1 MAPPN
6 TATVFT
12 RSRDG
17 AGGDAQLHYGHRQ
30 QHHNQLTDGCG
41 DNQYQNLW
49 RDTVQRD
56 RQQRNPIGQPSG
68 NYDLHGDRC
77 NAAIFVQQRVIN
89 RRHHRNARH
98 HAHHLHHFYH
108 AVAIC
113 LLAIAPAVA
122 EEPTTVVAA
131 PQSSSTGSVTNQ
143 AVQINQG
150 SYNNQSFG
158 SGLTCSG
165 PTLVFTPFV
174 IGSSVYHEATGNAN
188 YGFQMSL
195 SMPLDR
201 EAVSLCKAHAR
212 QKLSKERLDYELVRV
227 LKCSEFLKSGFVI
240 HQESSVYVLCADV
253 WPSPRSGSISRVS
266 SGSASKAD

>member
-1 MAPPN
+1 MAPLI
-6 TATVFT
+6 ATVFA
-12 RSRDG
+12 RCRNG
-17 AGGDAQLHYGHRQ
+17 AGGDAQFYHRHSQ
-30 QHHNQLTDGCG
+30 QHHNQLTDRCG
-41 DNQYQNLW
+41 DNPRRNLW
-49 RDTVQRD
+49 WDAVQRY
-56 RQQRNPIGQPSG
+56 REQRNPSRKPSG

-77 NAAIFVQQRVIN
+77 NQGFFVQLRDFGS
-89 RRHHRNARH
+89 RHHRNARH
-98 HAHHLHHFYH
+98 HAHHHHHLYH
-108 AVAIC
+108 AIIVG
-113 LLAIAPAVA
+113 LLAIAPSVA
-122 EEPTTVVAA
+122 KGETTVVAS

-165 PTLVFTPFV
+165 STLVFTPFV
-174 IGSSVYHEATGNAN
+174 IGASTYYEAQGNAN

-253 WPSPRSGSISRVS
+253 WPSPKSGAVSRVS

>member
-6 TATVFT
+6 TAAFT

-17 AGGDAQLHYGHRQ
+17 SGGHAQFHYGHRQ
-30 QHHNQLTDGCG
+30 QHHHQHADGCG

-56 RQQRNPIGQPSG
+56 RQQRDPIGQPSG
-68 NYDLHGDRC
+68 NYDLHGDRR
-77 NAAIFVQQRVIN
+77 NEGLFVQRGDPS
-89 RRHHRNARH
+89 RRHHRNPRH
-98 HAHHLHHFYH
+98 HKNYHHHFYH
-108 AVAIC
+108 AIAIC
-113 LLAIAPAVA
+113 LLAVTPAIA

-158 SGLTCSG
+158 GGLTCSG
-165 PTLVFTPFV
+165 PTMVFTPFV
-174 IGSSVYHEATGNAN
+174 IGASTYHEATGNAN
-188 YGFQMSL
+188 YGFQMSV
-195 SMPLDR
+195 SVPLDR

-212 QKLSKERLDYELVRV
+212 QKLSKERLDYELVRA
-227 LKCSEFLKSGFVI
+227 LKCAEFLKTGYVI
-240 HQESSVYVLCADV
+240 HQESPAYVLCADV
-253 WPSPRSGSISRVS
+253 WLAPRSGSISRVS

>member
-6 TATVFT
+6 TAAFT

-17 AGGDAQLHYGHRQ
+17 SGGNTQLHHRHSQ
-30 QHHNQLTDGCG
+30 QHHHQHADGCG

-56 RQQRNPIGQPSG
+56 RQQRDPIGQPSG

-77 NAAIFVQQRVIN
+77 NAAIFVQQRLIN

-98 HAHHLHHFYH
+98 HAHHLHYLYH

-113 LLAIAPAVA
+113 LLAIAPATA

-158 SGLTCSG
+158 GGLTCSG

-174 IGSSVYHEATGNAN
+174 IGSSVYHEAKGNAN
-188 YGFQMSL
+188 YGFQMSF

-253 WPSPRSGSISRVS
+253 WPSPKSGSVSRVS

>member
-1 MAPPN
+1 M
-6 TATVFT
+6 
-12 RSRDG
+12 RK
-17 AGGDAQLHYGHRQ
+17 
-30 QHHNQLTDGCG
+30 
-41 DNQYQNLW
+41 
-49 RDTVQRD
+49 
-56 RQQRNPIGQPSG
+56 
-68 NYDLHGDRC
+68 
-77 NAAIFVQQRVIN
+77 
-89 RRHHRNARH
+89 
-98 HAHHLHHFYH
+98 
-108 AVAIC
+108 
-113 LLAIAPAVA
+113 
-122 EEPTTVVAA
+122 EPTTVVAA

-174 IGSSVYHEATGNAN
+174 IGASTYHEATGNAN

-212 QKLSKERLDYELVRV
+212 QKLSKERLDYELVRA
-227 LKCSEFLKSGFVI
+227 LKCAEFLKTGYVI
-240 HQESSVYVLCADV
+240 HQESPAYVLCADV
-253 WPSPRSGSISRVS
+253 WLAPRSGSISRVS

>member
-6 TATVFT
+6 TAAFT
-12 RSRDG
+12 RSCDG
-17 AGGDAQLHYGHRQ
+17 SGGHAQFHHRHSQ
-30 QHHNQLTDGCG
+30 QHHHQHADGCG

-56 RQQRNPIGQPSG
+56 RQQRNPIGQPGG

-77 NAAIFVQQRVIN
+77 NQGFFVQRGDAA

-98 HAHHLHHFYH
+98 HAHHLHYLYH

-113 LLAIAPAVA
+113 LLAITPSAAKG
-122 EEPTTVVAA
+122 ETTVVAA

-165 PTLVFTPFV
+165 PTMVFTPFV
-174 IGSSVYHEATGNAN
+174 IGASTYHEATGNAN
-188 YGFQMSL
+188 YGFQMSI
-195 SMPLDR
+195 SVPLDR
-201 EAVSLCKAHAR
+201 EAVSLCKAHAK

-253 WPSPRSGSISRVS
+253 WPSPKSGSVSRVS

>member
-6 TATVFT
+6 TAAFT

-17 AGGDAQLHYGHRQ
+17 SGGHAQFHHGHSQ
-30 QHHNQLTDGCG
+30 QHHHQHADGCG

-56 RQQRNPIGQPSG
+56 RQQRDPIGQPSG
-68 NYDLHGDRC
+68 NYDLHGDRR
-77 NAAIFVQQRVIN
+77 NEGLFVQRGDAA
-89 RRHHRNARH
+89 RRHHRDARH
-98 HAHHLHHFYH
+98 HAHHLHYLYH

-113 LLAIAPAVA
+113 LLAIAPATA

-158 SGLTCSG
+158 SGLTCLARHWYSRRLLLVLAPITKPKAT
-165 PTLVFTPFV
+165 PTTAFRCR
-174 IGSSVYHEATGNAN
+174 
-188 YGFQMSL
+188 FQCRL
-195 SMPLDR
+195 T
-201 EAVSLCKAHAR
+201 V
-212 QKLSKERLDYELVRV
+212 KLSAYARHTQ
-227 LKCSEFLKSGFVI
+227 SKS
-240 HQESSVYVLCADV
+240 
-253 WPSPRSGSISRVS
+253 
-266 SGSASKAD
+266 

>member
-6 TATVFT
+6 TAAFT

-17 AGGDAQLHYGHRQ
+17 SGGHAQFHYGHRQ
-30 QHHNQLTDGCG
+30 QHHHQHADGCG

-56 RQQRNPIGQPSG
+56 RQQRDPIGQPSG
-68 NYDLHGDRC
+68 NYDLHGDRR
-77 NAAIFVQQRVIN
+77 NEGLFVQRGDPS
-89 RRHHRNARH
+89 RRHHRNPRH
-98 HAHHLHHFYH
+98 HKNYHHHFYH
-108 AVAIC
+108 AIAIC
-113 LLAIAPAVA
+113 LLAVTPAIA

-158 SGLTCSG
+158 GGLTCSG
-165 PTLVFTPFV
+165 PTMVFTPFV
-174 IGSSVYHEATGNAN
+174 IGASTYHEATGNAN
-188 YGFQMSL
+188 YGFQMSI
-195 SMPLDR
+195 SVPLDR

-212 QKLSKERLDYELVRV
+212 QKLSKERLDYELVRA
-227 LKCSEFLKSGFVI
+227 LN
-240 HQESSVYVLCADV
+240 A
-253 WPSPRSGSISRVS
+253 PSF
-266 SGSASKAD
+266 

>member
-1 MAPPN
+1 M
-6 TATVFT
+6 
-12 RSRDG
+12 G
-17 AGGDAQLHYGHRQ
+17 
-30 QHHNQLTDGCG
+30 
-41 DNQYQNLW
+41 
-49 RDTVQRD
+49 
-56 RQQRNPIGQPSG
+56 
-68 NYDLHGDRC
+68 
-77 NAAIFVQQRVIN
+77 
-89 RRHHRNARH
+89 
-98 HAHHLHHFYH
+98 
-108 AVAIC
+108 
-113 LLAIAPAVA
+113 
-122 EEPTTVVAA
+122 ETTVVAA

-158 SGLTCSG
+158 GGLTCSG

-174 IGSSVYHEATGNAN
+174 IGASTYHEARGNAN

-253 WPSPRSGSISRVS
+253 WPSPKSGSVSRVS